1 MAFLAEL
8 IFVTNITNYIR
19 GEKIC
24 HVEKFQLSI
33 LNLNNLWSFIEI
45 YAVFVLN
52 LCEEKFAWRKSLWK
66 KMTNM
71 RSGLSSIHTTTSST
85 TTTQEEAV
93 AQIEG
98 LSRRIRSTARIFSST
113 TNQPTNCVELVG
125 ARIILSAPRSNL
137 AKSAR
142 PDYQQ
147 CQRNLI
153 FDNNRPK
160 QMLL

>member
-1 MAFLAEL
+1 
-8 IFVTNITNYIR
+8 
-19 GEKIC
+19 
-24 HVEKFQLSI
+24 
-33 LNLNNLWSFIEI
+33 
-45 YAVFVLN
+45 
-52 LCEEKFAWRKSLWK
+52 
-66 KMTNM
+66 M

-113 TNQPTNCVELVG
+113 SNQPTNCVELVG
-125 ARIILSAPRSNL
+125 AKIILSAPRSNL

-160 QMLL
+160 QMLLWRKITCTRIQRSIFTTYDWKDYQASYTKFLVIAAVGKFDTIIVKIW